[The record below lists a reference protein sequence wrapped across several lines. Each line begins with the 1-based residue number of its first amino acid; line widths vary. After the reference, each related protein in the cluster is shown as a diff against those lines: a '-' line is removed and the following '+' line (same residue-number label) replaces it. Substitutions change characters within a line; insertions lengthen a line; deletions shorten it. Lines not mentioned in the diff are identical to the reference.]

1 LIETVESGDT
11 GGLDLVVPAVS
22 LGKPALRS
30 ATSQKTGCFEQRSY
44 TDFWADGKGRG
55 RIASCRAADLR
66 SVIRSRPCVWRDV

>member
-1 LIETVESGDT
+1 MIETVESGDT

-30 ATSQKTGCFEQRSY
+30 ATSQKTGCFEQRAY

-55 RIASCRAADLR
+55 ELPPDGRRICVTSCDHGL
-66 SVIRSRPCVWRDV
+66 VFGEM